1 MSRTSLK
8 LYLVEGGIRLIFPLF
23 GVALLVAGI
32 FGAISFGV
40 QPLYEAMQ
48 TRQWTPVPATL
59 ELASIEPADLLRNRP
74 LPSLKVR
81 YRYTVDAEGFVGSRY
96 DLHQGVGYHRTLAA
110 VLREM
115 DIGQSVTAW
124 IDPAD
129 PGKVVLVRSLNWTLL
144 AMALPFV
151 AIALLGGFLLLGGM
165 VAWNQARPLGS
176 PGGSPAPEAKPRRT
190 RSSRT

>member
-1 MSRTSLK
+1 

-59 ELASIEPADLLRNRP
+59 EVVSIEPADLLHNRP
-74 LPSLKVR
+74 LPALKVR
-81 YRYTVDAEGFVGSRY
+81 YRYMVDTEGFVGSRY
-96 DLHQGVGYHRTLAA
+96 DLHQGVGYHKTLVA
-110 VLREM
+110 VLRDM

-129 PGKVVLVRSLNWTLL
+129 PRKVVLERSLNWTLL

-165 VAWNQARPLGS
+165 VAWNQARPLRR
-176 PGGSPAPEAKPRRT
+176 PGGSSAPDAKPRRARASKT
-190 RSSRT
+190 

>member
-59 ELASIEPADLLRNRP
+59 EFVSIEPADLLRNRP

-176 PGGSPAPEAKPRRT
+176 LGGSSAPEAKPRRA
-190 RSSRT
+190 RSPRT